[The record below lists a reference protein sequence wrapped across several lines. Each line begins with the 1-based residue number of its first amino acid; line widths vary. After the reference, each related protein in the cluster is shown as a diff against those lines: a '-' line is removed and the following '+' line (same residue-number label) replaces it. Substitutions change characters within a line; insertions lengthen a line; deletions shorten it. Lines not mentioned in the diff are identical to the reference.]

1 MYFDMMIATQD
12 HKIFRQF
19 FAIPMVCQMMR
30 VKIKAGRTTIA
41 QIVNMLTHVP
51 RSCHRHRSGYLASL

>member
-1 MYFDMMIATQD
+1 MYLNMMIATQD

-30 VKIKAGRTTIA
+30 IKIKAGRATIA
-41 QIVNMLTHVP
+41 QIVNMLTHVS
-51 RSCHRHRSGYLASL
+51 RSCHRHRSGYLAGL